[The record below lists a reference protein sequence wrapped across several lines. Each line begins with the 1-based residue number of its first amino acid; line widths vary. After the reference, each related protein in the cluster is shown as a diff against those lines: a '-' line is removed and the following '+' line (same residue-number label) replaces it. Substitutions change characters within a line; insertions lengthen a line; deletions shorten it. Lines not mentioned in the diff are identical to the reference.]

1 MNDIIDMKDLKNL
14 ISRGESEKLEF
25 KKSVADMKA
34 IIRTIVAFS
43 NSSGGK
49 IIIGVADSGG
59 LAGVKIGRDT
69 VENLTNQ
76 ILQNTDPKAHPRISM
91 EKINGKNIIVIAVK
105 ESSDHLVLAFG
116 RPFKRVGKS
125 TVKMS
130 KDEYENLILEKHKAK
145 IRFDNQICQAANF
158 KDIDWVF
165 VKDEFIPL
173 YEEISERK
181 IVSSPQSVLTSL
193 GSIKGKKPTNAGILL
208 FGKNPQSFFMNA
220 YIALARYK
228 GKEIGAERLDYK
240 EFNGNLFQQIDSC
253 DRYLKEHIAIMSKI
267 LPYQVQRQDI
277 PEYGLFSIRE
287 LITNAVCHRDY
298 ENQHTKIIIK
308 MFSDKLEFF
317 NPGGLPEDI
326 TPKNIAEKQ
335 YSRNPVITKALA
347 KLKYIEELGEGWD
360 KIIEEHKNHLLK
372 PKMPKI
378 KSDRYTTLITLFSAK
393 DKFEKKKAIVELNNR
408 QKKALK
414 LLEQKEKITNR
425 DYVKLLQG
433 SISGDTALNDL
444 RDMVKKGIISVK
456 RKGRSSYYVIR

>member
-1 MNDIIDMKDLKNL
+1 M
-14 ISRGESEKLEF
+14 
-25 KKSVADMKA
+25 
-34 IIRTIVAFS
+34 T
-43 NSSGGK
+43 
-49 IIIGVADSGG
+49 
-59 LAGVKIGRDT
+59 
-69 VENLTNQ
+69 
-76 ILQNTDPKAHPRISM
+76 
-91 EKINGKNIIVIAVK
+91 
-105 ESSDHLVLAFG
+105 LAFG

-130 KDEYENLILEKHKAK
+130 KDEYENLILEKHKDK
-145 IRFDNQICQAANF
+145 IRFDNQICQAANL

-165 VKDEFIPL
+165 VKEEFILL

-181 IVSSPQSVLTSL
+181 IVSSPQSLLTSL
-193 GSIKGKKPTNAGILL
+193 GGIKGKKPTNAGILL
-208 FGKNPQSFFMNA
+208 FGKNPQKLFMNA

-228 GKEIGAERLDYK
+228 GKEVGAERLDYK

-308 MFSDKLEFF
+308 MFSDKIEFY

-360 KIIEEHKNHLLK
+360 KIIEEHKTHLLK
-372 PKMPKI
+372 PKKPKI
-378 KSDRYTTLITLFSAK
+378 KSDRYTTLITVFSTK
-393 DKFEKKKAIVELNNR
+393 DKFEKKKVDIALNER
-408 QKKALK
+408 QKYV
-414 LLEQKEKITNR
+414 LERMK
-425 DYVKLLQG
+425 LQG
-433 SISGDTALNDL
+433 SIRSIEIQKEFNVTRDTANRDLNYL
-444 RDMVKKGIISVK
+444 IKLNWIRRKGIGKKVRYIQK
-456 RKGRSSYYVIR
+456 